1 MKTIDEDIRSGN
13 LKQIYLLYGT
23 EDYLKR
29 QYRDKLKNALT
40 AAGEDSG
47 MGGMLSGGDGD
58 MNFNRFEGK
67 DINPKQVID
76 LAETLPFFAERRVIL
91 IENSGFF
98 KNACDE
104 LAEYLAQPAASTYFV
119 FVEEEVDKRSKMYKA
134 VKNAGKIVEFATQTE
149 ELITRWVL
157 ARLKKEGKN
166 ITGSVMQLFLGKTGS
181 DMGNIDRELE
191 KLICKIYEDHVLGKL
206 SDARYAALDAQYAK
220 EQNELECEIVQLEK
234 AVSGYEQNR
243 KSAERFIALIDKYE
257 NFDTLTTTMLN
268 EFVEKILIHERAR
281 KGSQDTTQ
289 EVEIYF
295 NFVGKYMPPHFGEV
309 TLTPEEQEE
318 LRKREERKNKL
329 HQNYLRRK
337 ASGAQK
343 AWEKRYNAKRKTQI
357 EAAKAAIREEDIS
370 NGVFIPV
377 GQLPQQVP
385 QKAPVQAHAAV

>member
-47 MGGMLSGGDGD
+47 MGGMLSGDGD

-166 ITGSVMQLFLGKTGS
+166 ITGSVMQLFLSKTGT

-191 KLICKIYEDHVLGKL
+191 KLICYCMDKDVIEAKDVEAVTTEQTTNKIFDMVNAIAEHNQKK
-206 SDARYAALDAQYAK
+206 ALDLYYDLLTLK
-220 EQNELECEIVQLEK
+220 EPSMRIM
-234 AVSGYEQNR
+234 Y
-243 KSAERFIALIDKYE
+243 LISRQFQILLNIKDMSQKG
-257 NFDTLTTTMLN
+257 FDNNTM
-268 EFVEKILIHERAR
+268 
-281 KGSQDTTQ
+281 
-289 EVEIYF
+289 
-295 NFVGKYMPPHFGEV
+295 
-309 TLTPEEQEE
+309 
-318 LRKREERKNKL
+318 
-329 HQNYLRRK
+329 
-337 ASGAQK
+337 AQK
-343 AWEKRYNAKRKTQI
+343 AGIPPFAVRRNVTQAKGFTMQQLKQ
-357 EAAKAAIREEDIS
+357 AIRDGVDFEE
-370 NGVFIPV
+370 
-377 GQLPQQVP
+377 
-385 QKAPVQAHAAV
+385 AVKTGRMNDQMAVELFLMKYSKQ

>member
-58 MNFNRFEGK
+58 MNFNRFE
-67 DINPKQVID
+67 VID

-166 ITGSVMQLFLGKTGS
+166 ITGSVMQLF
-181 DMGNIDRELE
+181 MGNIDRELE
-191 KLICKIYEDHVLGKL
+191 KLICYTMDKSVIEAADVEAIATEQTTNRIFEMVNAIAEHNQ
-206 SDARYAALDAQYAK
+206 RRALDLYYDLLTLK
-220 EQNELECEIVQLEK
+220 EPPMRIM
-234 AVSGYEQNR
+234 Y
-243 KSAERFIALIDKYE
+243 LITRQFQILLHLRDMAGKG
-257 NFDTLTTTMLN
+257 FDNQTM
-268 EFVEKILIHERAR
+268 
-281 KGSQDTTQ
+281 
-289 EVEIYF
+289 
-295 NFVGKYMPPHFGEV
+295 
-309 TLTPEEQEE
+309 
-318 LRKREERKNKL
+318 
-329 HQNYLRRK
+329 
-337 ASGAQK
+337 AQK
-343 AWEKRYNAKRKTQI
+343 AGIPPFAVKRNLTQARGFGAGQLRQALEDGVALEEAVKTGRMNDQMAVELFI
-357 EAAKAAIREEDIS
+357 IRYSAAK
-370 NGVFIPV
+370 
-377 GQLPQQVP
+377 
-385 QKAPVQAHAAV
+385 QKK